1 MRQGSTRDRGGR
13 DRRRTDG
20 ETRRRLLDA
29 AAQLFAERGYWAV
42 TVRDVCRAARANVAA
57 VNYHFGDKLG
67 LYREVVEETLGA
79 AFAVDPT
86 LDAPPGSSAEER
98 LRHFVHA
105 YVPRIAKPDGPTVRA
120 RRLMSHEVETP
131 TPLAPWIAQRIIV
144 PRLRF
149 LSEAVAELLGCPVTD
164 RRVGRCVMS
173 LQAQCIFYLPN
184 RFRRAALPEW
194 DRAMS
199 ADLAQAADHI
209 TEFTLGGIAR
219 LTRS

>member
-1 MRQGSTRDRGGR
+1 MAEHDSVTRA
-13 DRRRTDG
+13 
-20 ETRRRLLDA
+20 RLLNTA
-29 AAQLFAERGYWAV
+29 ARLFAARGFKTV
-42 TVRDVCRAARANVAA
+42 TVRDICHEAGANVAA

-86 LDAPPGSSAEER
+86 LDAPPGSSAQER
-98 LRHFVHA
+98 LRHFVRA
-105 YVPRIAKPDGPTVRA
+105 YVPRIARPDGPTVRA
-120 RRLMSHEVETP
+120 RRLMSHEVEAP
-131 TPLAPWIAQRIIV
+131 TPLASWIAERVIV

-149 LSEAVAELLGCPVTD
+149 LSAAIAELLGCPVAD

-209 TEFTLGGIAR
+209 TEFTLGGIAH
-219 LTRS
+219 LARSAS